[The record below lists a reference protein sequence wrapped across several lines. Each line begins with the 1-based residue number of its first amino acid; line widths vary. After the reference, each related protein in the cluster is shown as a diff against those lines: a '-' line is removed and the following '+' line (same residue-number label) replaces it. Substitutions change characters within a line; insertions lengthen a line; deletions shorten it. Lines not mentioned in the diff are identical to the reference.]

1 MAESLNG
8 KVAVV
13 TGASSGIGRA
23 VAREL
28 LGRGAA
34 MVIAAR
40 SRDRVEETAAALGCT
55 GVVADVT
62 RAEDVARLIGGT
74 LDAHGRIDVLVANAG
89 VSVGGGLWGRHP
101 AGLARPVH

>member
-1 MAESLNG
+1 MAESLDG

-62 RAEDVARLIGGT
+62 RAEDVARLIGGAPPAPRR
-74 LDAHGRIDVLVANAG
+74 LAVLGGDAGGSLGRDP
-89 VSVGGGLWGRHP
+89 SGRD
-101 AGLARPVH
+101 